1 MLSFLLPATVID
13 LFQLR
18 RERVE
23 ISDLSSKA
31 RELESAL
38 EGNRRKLTEERQ
50 IKDNF
55 EDLLTAMRVE
65 LEQLR
70 TERDLLKEGKPLTD
84 PAEVQQLKEEIEAL
98 KIENAALSQLQG
110 GRFASIAEEDNA
122 DRKSVV

>member
-1 MLSFLLPATVID
+1 M
-13 LFQLR
+13 FQLR

-23 ISDLSSKA
+23 ISDLSSKT

-38 EGNRRKLTEERQ
+38 ESTRRKLTEERQ

-98 KIENAALSQLQG
+98 
-110 GRFASIAEEDNA
+110 
-122 DRKSVV
+122 